1 MLAAFA
7 SGTSEFIQKRRRGLA
22 WVVGSIGGAYL
33 VGQWGMKK
41 MGEFAER
48 QRKEGID
55 QENLSKRFNLNLQDS
70 QFTVLALLPTVARQ
84 VLDEYDVD
92 TCWKE
97 LRTIADRAKQESE
110 RRRREEQERV
120 QREREANKPEGTWA
134 EVVKGGEGGKE
145 VTGTAGESENAAGHA
160 TSEEQHK
167 ANGSW
172 AEVVKGAGDEEAAA
186 ADGTQARSGA
196 VESEHKAPE
205 TWAGVVKGDGEAEA
219 LNATAGATGAVS
231 EAPTVGQAGEIA
243 SSSGEADKEPQQ
255 ASGSSE
261 TIAPTSEAPHVD
273 STMGESTAGLS
284 KSWAQVV
291 VNGEGHAVEKYQEN
305 SRTTSEVVAEPEAQP
320 ELPLRTRA
328 ELWNDIKL
336 LSFTRTI
343 TSIYVLTLMTLQTHV
358 QLSLLGRSAYVAS
371 VVSTLSELSSLGK
384 AEDDIVV
391 DFNTDRDLEMALYD
405 EKAQASDHVGVSK
418 DTERKYLT
426 FNWWLLHEGWRLI
439 GNRVQRAVEEV
450 VGPMG
455 LKSPIV
461 YGELSTL
468 LGQIRN
474 RIENDEDGT
483 TFDFSAVLFPKSLED
498 EIKTLTAG
506 GIPTISATISP
517 ELRRLLSETHDCLDS
532 SDGQLVRQRLLDAM
546 FTHLVLGLEAPFQSP
561 VASIGQ
567 GSRFE
572 DVTERST
579 ILAKLLPVLAQHS
592 HTVLSGMSNE
602 YVEAMEDVRELREF
616 SAIIYSSFDRE
627 NVRET
632 C

>member
-1 MLAAFA
+1 MLASFA
-7 SGTSEFIQKRRRGLA
+7 SGTSDFFQKRRRGLT
-22 WVVGSIGGAYL
+22 WVVGTIGGAYL

-48 QRKEGID
+48 QRKEGIEKD
-55 QENLSKRFNLNLQDS
+55 KLSYILSKRFNLNLQDS

-92 TCWKE
+92 ACWKG
-97 LRTIADRAKQESE
+97 LRTIADRAKQDSE
-110 RRRREEQERV
+110 RKQREEQERNETEKRKV
-120 QREREANKPEGTWA
+120 EGTWA
-134 EVVKGGEGGKE
+134 EVVKGDEGKE
-145 VTGTAGESENAAGHA
+145 ESSTVGE
-160 TSEEQHK
+160 SEEQHK
-167 ANGSW
+167 ANGTW
-172 AEVVKGAGDEEAAA
+172 AEVVKEANNGEAAA
-186 ADGTQARSGA
+186 ADGIQAKSGLVD
-196 VESEHKAPE
+196 VEDKAPE
-205 TWAGVVKGDGEAEA
+205 TWAEAVKGHAAGQ
-219 LNATAGATGAVS
+219 ATAGGSGTAA
-231 EAPTVGQAGEIA
+231 EAYTVGQTQQNA
-243 SSSGEADKEPQQ
+243 STSGELAQEPQP
-255 ASGSSE
+255 ASASSE
-261 TIAPTSEAPHVD
+261 TVAPTAETTHTD
-273 STMGESTAGLS
+273 NGMGESTAGLS

-291 VNGEGHAVEKYQEN
+291 VNGEGQPVEKDQEN
-305 SRTTSEVVAEPEAQP
+305 PTTFSEIVGVAEAEPK
-320 ELPLRTRA
+320 LPLRTRA

-371 VVSTLSELSSLGK
+371 VVSTLSVPSALDK

-391 DFNTDRDLEMALYD
+391 EFNTDRDLEMALYG
-405 EKAQASDHVGVSK
+405 EKAQTSDQVVGVSK

-426 FNWWLLHEGWRLI
+426 FSWWLLHEGWRLV
-439 GNRVQRAVEEV
+439 GDRVQRAVNKV

-468 LGQIRN
+468 LDQIRN
-474 RIENDEDGT
+474 QIETDEDGT
-483 TFDFSAVLFPKSLED
+483 MFDFSAVLFPSSLED
-498 EIKTLTAG
+498 EVKTLTAG
-506 GIPTISATISP
+506 GIPTISATINP

-546 FTHLVLGLEAPFQSP
+546 FTRLVLGLEAPFQSP
-561 VASIGQ
+561 VASMGQ

-592 HTVLSGMSNE
+592 HNVLSGMSNE

-616 SAIIYSSFDRE
+616 SAIIYASFDRE

>member
-1 MLAAFA
+1 MLASFA
-7 SGTSEFIQKRRRGLA
+7 SGTSDFFQKRRRGLT
-22 WVVGSIGGAYL
+22 WVIGTIGGAYL

-48 QRKEGID
+48 QRKEGIEKD
-55 QENLSKRFNLNLQDS
+55 NLSKRFNLNLQDS

-92 TCWKE
+92 ACWKE
-97 LRTIADRAKQESE
+97 LRMIADRAKQDSE
-110 RRRREEQERV
+110 RRQREEQERNETEKKKV
-120 QREREANKPEGTWA
+120 EGTWA
-134 EVVKGGEGGKE
+134 ELVKGNEGKE
-145 VTGTAGESENAAGHA
+145 QSTTVRE
-160 TSEEQHK
+160 SEEQHK
-167 ANGSW
+167 ANGTW
-172 AEVVKGAGDEEAAA
+172 AEVVKEANNGEAAA
-186 ADGTQARSGA
+186 ADDIQVKKEF
-196 VESEHKAPE
+196 VEVEDKGSE
-205 TWAGVVKGDGEAEA
+205 TWAEAVKGHAAGQPTAGGSGTAAEA
-219 LNATAGATGAVS
+219 Y
-231 EAPTVGQAGEIA
+231 TVGQTQQNA
-243 SSSGEADKEPQQ
+243 SSSGELAQEPQP
-255 ASGSSE
+255 ASASSD
-261 TIAPTSEAPHVD
+261 IAAPTAETAHTDNGMV
-273 STMGESTAGLS
+273 ESTAGLS

-291 VNGEGHAVEKYQEN
+291 VNGEGQLVEKDQEN
-305 SRTTSEVVAEPEAQP
+305 PTTVSEIVGVAEAEPK
-320 ELPLRTRA
+320 LPLRTRA

-371 VVSTLSELSSLGK
+371 VVSTLSAPSTLDK

-391 DFNTDRDLEMALYD
+391 DFNTDWDLEMALYG
-405 EKAQASDHVGVSK
+405 EKAQTSDQVGVSK

-426 FNWWLLHEGWRLI
+426 FSWWLLHKGWRLI
-439 GNRVQRAVEEV
+439 GDRVQRAVNKV

-468 LGQIRN
+468 LGQIQN
-474 RIENDEDGT
+474 QIETDEDGT
-483 TFDFSAVLFPKSLED
+483 MFDFSAVLFPSSLED
-498 EIKTLTAG
+498 EVKTLTAG
-506 GIPTISATISP
+506 GIPTISATINP
-517 ELRRLLSETHDCLDS
+517 ELRRLLSETQDCLDS

-546 FTHLVLGLEAPFQSP
+546 FTRLVLGLEAPFQSP
-561 VASIGQ
+561 VASMGQ

-592 HTVLSGMSNE
+592 HNVLSGMSNE

-616 SAIIYSSFDRE
+616 SAIIYASFDRE